1 MSSDSDGSE
10 RVPDRDDERDKATVR
25 ASRQTSAKNGPPPQK
40 RDSVGT
46 LLSVPYPRS
55 FIEKI
60 PFVGFAFDLYRS
72 YSRRN
77 GPLLSAGIAYYALFS
92 MGPLMLLTLQ
102 LTGWLFNSRTQGWV
116 DELTHTLEEYL
127 GEDLAALLANLSG
140 QMSGVSTATN
150 YTFAIVGLGILLYG
164 STRLFVRLQAS
175 FNIMWDVRI
184 VVRTFS
190 MRRALSRLAVFGMIL
205 IPTLLLVVAVI
216 LTTAFSWL
224 SNLIGGG
231 VLTQIAQIL
240 IPFVM
245 SWLALLVIFAV
256 LPDIRLSWRDCWFTT
271 FLVAIAWLVA
281 TRIFGIYIS
290 WSGSSKYVGAIG
302 AVVGI
307 IFWTDIM
314 AIITLIGV
322 RFNKALY
329 LWRGKVIQ
337 PYDYAA
343 PVTEL
348 PKPDVDTPP
357 DAEVVAGA
365 AADEPPPTASEA
377 PAAETEQGRKPESIA
392 SDPKD
397 RPDKD

>member
-1 MSSDSDGSE
+1 LSPASDGAEQLS
-10 RVPDRDDERDKATVR
+10 DRDERDEATVPASGHASAEQGPGPKERESVR
-25 ASRQTSAKNGPPPQK
+25 A
-40 RDSVGT
+40 

-102 LTGWLFNSRTQGWV
+102 LTGWLFNSRTQAWV
-116 DELTHTLEEYL
+116 DDLTRTLEEYL

-184 VVRTFS
+184 VVRKFS
-190 MRRALSRLAVFGMIL
+190 MRRVLSRLAVFGMIL
-205 IPTLLLVVAVI
+205 IPSLLLVGAVI

-231 VLTQIAQIL
+231 ILTQIAQIL

-245 SWLALLVIFAV
+245 SWLALLVIYTV
-256 LPDIRLSWRDCWFTT
+256 LPDIGLSWRDCWFTT
-271 FLVAIAWLVA
+271 LLVAVAWLVA
-281 TRIFGIYIS
+281 TRIFGMYIS
-290 WSGSSKYVGAIG
+290 WSGSSKYVGAVG

-322 RFNKALY
+322 RFNRALY
-329 LWRGKVIQ
+329 LWRRKVIR

-357 DAEVVAGA
+357 DAEVVASA
-365 AADEPPPTASEA
+365 AADEPPSAVSEA
-377 PAAETEQGRKPESIA
+377 TAAEVEQGQKPESVF
-392 SDPKD
+392 SNPKN